1 MKNVLVLIDALRP
14 GGAERAAVSLALG
27 LPSDSY
33 KVTLCATRGSSHSE
47 DLSGITYVSLDRS
60 GRFDLLPFWR
70 LYRLLRRSRIDVLH
84 AHKFGSNLWGS
95 VIGRLARVPCVI
107 AHEHTWSYSGQPL
120 RRFLDGRVIGRL
132 ADVFVAVSTRDQE
145 RMTSVEGVP
154 PAKTAFIPNAFVPSS
169 ESSSGSLREEL
180 GLSADTPV
188 VGTLSVLRPQKA
200 VDVLLDAFPL
210 LLKRVPEAHLVV
222 GGYGPMEDEWKRHA
236 DELGIGDRVHWL
248 GMRRDV
254 PVVLR
259 GLDVAAMSSDF
270 EGMPIFAFE
279 CMAERVPLVATDVG
293 GLRDI
298 FEPGVSAVLVP
309 PRSPS
314 ELVDALASLL
324 LDPDRRRSMAD
335 AAHARL
341 ADFSMDRL
349 VERTGALYDAVL
361 SGERGRR
368 RLRRPRR

>member
-1 MKNVLVLIDALRP
+1 VLIDALRP
-14 GGAERAAVSLALG
+14 GGAERAAVSLATSM
-27 LPSDSY
+27 PSDRY
-33 KVTLCATRGSSHSE
+33 EVTLCATRRHDGALADE
-47 DLSGITYVSLDRS
+47 LAGVRYVTLDRT

-70 LYRLLRRSRIDVLH
+70 LYRLLRRERFDVLH

-95 VIGRLARVPCVI
+95 LIGRLARVPAVV

-154 PAKTAFIPNAFVPSS
+154 AAKTAFVPNAFV
-169 ESSSGSLREEL
+169 GGDAAGDGDLRAEL
-180 GLSADTPV
+180 GLAADAPV

-200 VDVLLDAFPL
+200 VDVLIDAFAL
-210 LLKRVPEAHLVV
+210 LAPRLPEAHLVI
-222 GGYGPMEDEWKRHA
+222 GGYGPMEEEWKAHA
-236 DELGIGDRVHWL
+236 ESLGIGERVHWL

-259 GLDVAAMSSDF
+259 ALDVAAMSSDF

-298 FEPGVSAVLVP
+298 FVPGSSAVLVP
-309 PRSPS
+309 PRQP
-314 ELVDALASLL
+314 EAMAAALGSLL
-324 LDPDRRRSMAD
+324 ADPDRRRAMGD
-335 AAHARL
+335 AAHTRL
-341 ADFSMDRL
+341 ADFSMDRA
-349 VERTGALYDAVL
+349 VERIGALYESVL

-368 RLRRPRR
+368 RR